1 MDSPVESAL
10 AYIRSLAAL
19 AERLA
24 KHDIVVRRLHCD
36 WSSFGSWTIEA
47 SSGDGEA
54 KRSSA
59 IQRRAFS
66 EPGPEVFRLIWD
78 GKDHQV
84 AMASTPTTV
93 VSMLNQWR
101 GLEARSSDSHQG
113 ALVLAYEWLTDRLG
127 SSRTP

>member
-1 MDSPVESAL
+1 MDNPVERAL
-10 AYIRSLAAL
+10 AYVRSLAAL

-36 WSSFGSWTIEA
+36 WSSFGSWTVEA

-66 EPGPEVFRLIWD
+66 EPGAEVFRVIWD
-78 GKDHQV
+78 GKDYQL

-93 VSMLNQWR
+93 ISMLNQWR
-101 GLEARSSDSHQG
+101 ELEVRSCDSHEG
-113 ALVLAYEWLTDRLG
+113 ARVLAHEWLSDRLG
-127 SSRTP
+127 PSQQ